1 MKGWSKGSQPCGSS
15 ESRSLTAQCDPGN
28 HTFLLFSH
36 SHYTTQLSCVRLF
49 AIPCTVAGQAPQ
61 STGFSRQEYWSGLPF
76 PSPGESSQPRDRTL
90 VSHMAGRSFIL

>member
-36 SHYTTQLSCVRLF
+36 SHYTTLHSSVVSDSLR
-49 AIPCTVAGQAPQ
+49 
-61 STGFSRQEYWSGLPF
+61 
-76 PSPGESSQPRDRTL
+76 SPAL
-90 VSHMAGRSFIL
+90 